1 MKKNVLQTL
10 MLGIAAFL
18 AIGLL
23 TACSSRDDV
32 GQEKTDSNNDIQEQ
46 ADPNLSQEDV
56 TDPNEKTGEPDDM
69 GTPDVNDSIRFDYR
83 LLNEKGEEATEFNEG
98 ENIVFDLTVYNDGN
112 DEVTLDKEEIDLVC
126 SATRVYTKDGLYY
139 GSPWD
144 DINIIDIPERMYWII
159 IDANGQKHWSYP
171 WTYNKDYV
179 VNAPLGSW
187 ELGQMSIKDPLS
199 KGNYYAELN
208 FRFREIDKTI
218 SKRIDFRVK

>member
-1 MKKNVLQTL
+1 M
-10 MLGIAAFL
+10 MLL

-23 TACSSRDDV
+23 TACSSRDNV
-32 GQEKTDSNNDIQEQ
+32 EAIPEEPKQELPDSNNDKQEQ

-56 TDPNEKTGEPDDM
+56 TDPDENTGEPDDT
-69 GTPDVNDSIRFDYR
+69 GTPDMNESIRFDYR

-98 ENIVFDLTVYNDGN
+98 ENIIFDLTVYNDGN
-112 DEVTLDKEEIDLVC
+112 DEVILDQDEIDLVC
-126 SATRVYTKDGLYY
+126 SATRVYTKDGVYY

-144 DINIIDIPERMYWII
+144 NINIIDIPEMIYWII

-187 ELGQMSIKDPLS
+187 ELGQMSIKDPLP

-208 FRFREIDKTI
+208 FRFREIDKII
-218 SKRIDFRVK
+218 SKRIDFCVK